1 MTLTGGAF
9 KTFLIFILAFAA
21 VDIAVVL
28 VKLIPLM
35 KRISVFNELKKDP
48 DVISVE
54 AEILE
59 IHTKKLNDLDTQY
72 DVKIY
77 YVIGYQKFYKDI
89 VLINKQAIRVGM
101 ILTMLC
107 SSSDPEKAMI
117 MDGSEAKSVKSYVV
131 NLFIAI
137 PILIIGV
144 LLQILDAYIELGGL

>member
-1 MTLTGGAF
+1 MSSGF
-9 KTFLIFILAFAA
+9 KVILLFLIIVAA
-21 VDIAVVL
+21 VDIINVL
-28 VKLIPLM
+28 IKLIPLL
-35 KRISVFNELKKDP
+35 KRVSVFNKLKKDP

-59 IHTKKLNDLDTQY
+59 IHTKKLGDMDTQY

-77 YVIGYQKFYKDI
+77 YEVGYQKFYKDI

-107 SSSDPEKAMI
+107 SGSDPDKAMI

-137 PILIIGV
+137 PVIIIGV
-144 LLQILDAYIELGGL
+144 LLQIWDAYIELGGR